1 MAFKG
6 GFLIKPTESN
16 ISSIANL
23 YLQGKMA
30 IQQRK
35 EELDKETS
43 ESVANL
49 SDSVNYAATGIQDYD
64 SMMLNFAA
72 STRNESRALKDKF
85 DRREIGLTDFNAGM
99 ARLTADAKLVAP
111 FPKFIAERNK
121 SITERVEKG
130 ELSAINLELTGSF
143 KDKNATDQQLN
154 SNYQVAH
161 INRMPH
167 LTRTYEYIEDG
178 KKKVGSEQISVSAM
192 MDPNRPV
199 YRMVDTDA
207 DVKKFVDV
215 LGDKGA
221 LGKYTEIQDLNGTKV
236 YGRVRDDSKLESV
249 KSFIEDR
256 VESYGMRDLVTI
268 AFEDLGFSAT
278 SFSVFDEER
287 LKKTAERRK
296 GAFKDAS
303 GKAIDFTHKDMILK
317 TNSRGDLFLD
327 EKQAELVRGYLR
339 NKHSAAVS
347 VQYDEKFVSPPAEPK
362 VTKDELF
369 KQIPL
374 SAGTI
379 GGDRGEDVLDI
390 AKSSMR
396 EFNELS
402 LGTDLGQF
410 PVVNGEPTLPPNSM
424 IKYVL
429 QDTGVIDGST
439 ASIAI
444 PAELQTELSKTFRV
458 TSFTGQPIKGI
469 KGIIVT
475 QSASPTDATRQE
487 ALKRTK
493 RDIKQGDYHIMV
505 IGPSALG
512 TVKAGGDQKTSV
524 VERDV
529 VVSQSLS
536 DVLTDSQAQELY
548 QTLWDTNDQFKNYA
562 SGYTRNTKDYKEAL
576 YIISRRLT
584 DLSNQ

>member
-35 EELDKETS
+35 EEIDKETS

-72 STRNESRALKDKF
+72 STRNESRVLKDKF
-85 DRREIGLTDFNAGM
+85 DKREIGLTDFNAGM

-111 FPKFIAERNK
+111 FPKFIAEKNK

-130 ELSAINLELTGSF
+130 DLSAINLELIGSF

-161 INRMPH
+161 ISRMPH

-221 LGKYTEIQDLNGTKV
+221 LGKYREVQDLNGTKV
-236 YGRVRDDSKLESV
+236 YGRVSDRSKMESV
-249 KSFIEDR
+249 KGFIEDR
-256 VESYGMRDLVTI
+256 VESYGMRDLVTV

-278 SFSVFDEER
+278 SFSVFDEDR

-296 GAFKDAS
+296 GAFKDSS

-317 TNSRGDLFLD
+317 TNNRGDLFLD

-339 NKHSAAVS
+339 NKHYAAIS

-362 VTKDELF
+362 VTKAEEIER
-369 KQIPL
+369 IPL
-374 SAGTI
+374 VTAGYTL
-379 GGDRGEDVLDI
+379 ETL
-390 AKSSMR
+390 KSMSNAQQ
-396 EFNELS
+396 EEYNAFVGS
-402 LGTDLGQF
+402 T
-410 PVVNGEPTLPPNSM
+410 SS
-424 IKYVL
+424 VL
-429 QDTGVIDGST
+429 QNT
-439 ASIAI
+439 
-444 PAELQTELSKTFRV
+444 ELQAMLTGGENKAQSIVLPGEVSENISKTIQA
-458 TSFTGQPIKGI
+458 TSFTGQKMTSINSIAGVKKADGTFE
-469 KGIIVT
+469 IV
-475 QSASPTDATRQE
+475 
-487 ALKRTK
+487 L
-493 RDIKQGDYHIMV
+493 
-505 IGPSALG
+505 IGPSKVGATEIAQGIRTILE
-512 TVKAGGDQKTSV
+512 TRATS
-524 VERDV
+524 EKI
-529 VVSQSLS
+529 VSESMSSMLS
-536 DVLTDSQAQELY
+536 EAEAKRLY
-548 QTLWDTNDQFKNYA
+548 LELWDKNEDFRNRAMRA
-562 SGYTRNTKDYKEAL
+562 SYTRSLENKNSKEAI
-576 YIISRRLT
+576 YTIMQGYNPAKINPNS
-584 DLSNQ
+584 

>member
-1 MAFKG
+1 M
-6 GFLIKPTESN
+6 
-16 ISSIANL
+16 
-23 YLQGKMA
+23 
-30 IQQRK
+30 
-35 EELDKETS
+35 
-43 ESVANL
+43 
-49 SDSVNYAATGIQDYD
+49 DSTG
-64 SMMLNFAA
+64 
-72 STRNESRALKDKF
+72 
-85 DRREIGLTDFNAGM
+85 
-99 ARLTADAKLVAP
+99 
-111 FPKFIAERNK
+111 K
-121 SITERVEKG
+121 SIDF
-130 ELSAINLELTGSF
+130 SD
-143 KDKNATDQQLN
+143 KDL
-154 SNYQVAH
+154 
-161 INRMPH
+161 I
-167 LTRTYEYIEDG
+167 L
-178 KKKVGSEQISVSAM
+178 
-192 MDPNRPV
+192 
-199 YRMVDTDA
+199 DTN
-207 DVKKFVDV
+207 
-215 LGDKGA
+215 
-221 LGKYTEIQDLNGTKV
+221 E
-236 YGRVRDDSKLESV
+236 
-249 KSFIEDR
+249 
-256 VESYGMRDLVTI
+256 
-268 AFEDLGFSAT
+268 
-278 SFSVFDEER
+278 
-287 LKKTAERRK
+287 
-296 GAFKDAS
+296 
-303 GKAIDFTHKDMILK
+303 
-317 TNSRGDLFLD
+317 RGDFILS
-327 EKQAELVRGYLR
+327 ENQAELVRGYLR
-339 NKHSAAVS
+339 NKHSAAIR

-362 VTKDELF
+362 VTKDDLF